1 MCLHGTVYM
10 YRSRI
15 LWMYILYIL
24 CIHAK
29 RFGFPC
35 KLSTWGIF
43 FMSSR
48 YNHVCM
54 MRVHLLAD
62 FIWRPAYLITAV
74 RQFEWPLFFHPCFK
88 NIIKLPYFTKFHLC
102 SLLSLQSVN
111 TIYWFLFWIVAFI
124 SKNTN
129 RFAALCRLITQSISP
144 THGFSSLQ
152 VQCHLNRP
160 SLPI

>member
-43 FMSSR
+43 F
-48 YNHVCM
+48 YVQQ
-54 MRVHLLAD
+54 V
-62 FIWRPAYLITAV
+62 
-74 RQFEWPLFFHPCFK
+74 QPCV
-88 NIIKLPYFTKFHLC
+88 YDACSFTCRFHL
-102 SLLSLQSVN
+102 
-111 TIYWFLFWIVAFI
+111 
-124 SKNTN
+124 
-129 RFAALCRLITQSISP
+129 AACLP
-144 THGFSSLQ
+144 NNSS
-152 VQCHLNRP
+152 
-160 SLPI
+160 